1 MVFVRQSLVKDAS
14 NYLSRA
20 VTIAVRYSAVR
31 RQFSSSEDK
40 PETQVQSSVPAF
52 IQLSIWKRATHDLL
66 VILICEISIMALD
79 VAGDR
84 LSNTTE

>member
-1 MVFVRQSLVKDAS
+1 MVTKDGTYKRSSYPPQLGYGAMVFVRQSLVKDAS

-52 IQLSIWKRATHDLL
+52 IQLSI
-66 VILICEISIMALD
+66 
-79 VAGDR
+79 
-84 LSNTTE
+84 